1 MLLQRKIEIIL
12 KLRMQSILYI
22 GPSTLNKLPNNLK
35 IATNVNRFKHV
46 IKKYFL
52 NKLSDTDVDIYS
64 YD

>member
-1 MLLQRKIEIIL
+1 MRLQRKIEIIL

-35 IATNVNRFKHV
+35 IATNINRFKRV

-52 NKLSDTDVDIYS
+52 NKLSEIDEDIYS